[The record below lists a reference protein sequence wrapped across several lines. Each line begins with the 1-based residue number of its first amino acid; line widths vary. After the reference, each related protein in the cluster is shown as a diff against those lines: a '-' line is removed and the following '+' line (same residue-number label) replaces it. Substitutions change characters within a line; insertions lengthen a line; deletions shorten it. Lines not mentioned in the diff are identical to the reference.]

1 MRTAVAVVGR
11 MMDGALSSRMKPPP
25 SRRQEFPQEMHR
37 RLKRAVGLKQRLTGQ
52 AAQSGNTASRRS
64 GRQYAII
71 LASRNKF
78 RRG

>member
-52 AAQSGNTASRRS
+52 PAQKGNISRGAVAAVF
-64 GRQYAII
+64 YAII
-71 LASRNKF
+71 LASKRI
-78 RRG
+78 